1 MSKAPRLTR
10 GVVSKLTGCNLETI
24 RYYEQIGLMPP
35 PPRSAGGHRLYDDN
49 LLRRLN
55 FIRRCRELGFSLE
68 EIRGLLALV
77 DGGTYTCGEV
87 KDMTVDHLRSVRS
100 KIADLKVLVKTLK
113 EMVSKCVG
121 DEVPEC
127 PVIDALFRDDARFLN
142 RDRPHSTI
150 QGS

>member
-35 PPRSAGGHRLYDDN
+35 PPRSEGGHRLYDDN

-68 EIRGLLALV
+68 EVRGLLTLV
-77 DGGTYTCGEV
+77 DGGTYTRGEV
-87 KDMTVDHLRSVRS
+87 KDRTVAHLRSVRS
-100 KIADLKVLVKTLK
+100 KIVDLKVLEKTLK

-121 DEVPEC
+121 DEVPDC
-127 PVIDALFRDDARFLN
+127 PVIDALFRNDDRALSRS
-142 RDRPHSTI
+142 RPRSPI